1 MTLDQLRA
9 RLRLTVRLYR
19 AQVKRCAQLN
29 QGEEYVLAAK
39 LRAYLRKVQGQL
51 RLRALQ
57 LRLRGRVAPGVSVAP
72 EEQAGGRVLPLQPA
86 PRPRDE

>member
-1 MTLDQLRA
+1 M
-9 RLRLTVRLYR
+9 RLYR

-29 QGEEYVLAAK
+29 QAEEYVVAAK

-51 RLRALQ
+51 RPRALQ
-57 LRLRGRVAPGVSVAP
+57 LRLRGGVAPGVSPAP
-72 EEQAGGRVLPLQPA
+72 EEQAGGRVLPLQPT